1 MVDGS
6 GWRRLHSATDEGSTA
21 RHRPRA
27 DGGTLERRPVT
38 TRMKERAMDEAP
50 VGITISDPT
59 LADNP
64 LVYVNEV
71 TKRDHY
77 QPPQRYDREASS
89 R

>member
-1 MVDGS
+1 MDDGS
-6 GWRRLHSATDEGSTA
+6 GGAAVALGHRREPDRSPPTA

-27 DGGTLERRPVT
+27 DGGTVERRPVT

-64 LVYVNEV
+64 LVYVNEAH
-71 TKRDHY
+71 K
-77 QPPQRYDREASS
+77 A
-89 R
+89 